1 MEPTTKSE
9 TEKFLIGQPTSVLDK
24 TWHQALASDTLE
36 LSPFLLPFLG
46 LARLPTRGQ
55 TLLLYYAI
63 REVKEWDRKS
73 KVDIAEMV

>member
-9 TEKFLIGQPTSVLDK
+9 TEKFLIGQPTLVLDK